1 MEKRASNTFTG
12 GVVTDRHPLTAQNT
26 ELIDARN
33 IDLIQVG
40 EGYQLI
46 LQKRVGNTELLYDD
60 GLGGGPVS
68 AGLSSNYVP
77 LAVKEFNNVAYI
89 ISVDPT
95 TNPPTGQIGT
105 FPSPNYADFEYV
117 EGSPIATTTVI
128 GAQIWDPL
136 ADSADYAFTLSPTGP
151 VADQEIAGNAGE
163 DIILTATFQINNT
176 GALSDTYYITL
187 ANGTG
192 LDIYS
197 EGVLYVPASG
207 VTIGPGS
214 HKHITFRIADTMA
227 QTSITPYVVVATV
240 TPENGSVASIKTFT
254 FTYHTTVALQVMRD
268 NSISN
273 WWPGPYP
280 DPWVNDINETFT
292 IAGQGAAR
300 YIWRCNNG
308 AATAALSIPSPC
320 VGMSWSDLPLL
331 KVVTISVDPN
341 GGVARQGVFRLT
353 GSAGDTL
360 DFVINQE
367 GV

>member
-1 MEKRASNTFTG
+1 MEKRASNTFVG

-60 GLGGGPVS
+60 GLGGGAVP
-68 AGLSSNYVP
+68 AGLASTYVP

-105 FPSPNYADFEYV
+105 FPSPNYADFAYV
-117 EGSPIATTTVI
+117 EGSPIATVTVI
-128 GAQIWDPL
+128 DSQIWDPI
-136 ADSADYAFTLSPTGP
+136 ADSADYAFTLTPAGP
-151 VADQEIAGNAGE
+151 VADQEVAGNGGL
-163 DIILTATFQINNT
+163 DLLLTATFQLNNT
-176 GALSDTYYITL
+176 GALSDTFYITL
-187 ANGTG
+187 ASGTG
-192 LDIYS
+192 LNIYAD
-197 EGVLYVPASG
+197 GVLYVPASG
-207 VTIGPGS
+207 VTVGPGA
-214 HKHITFRIADTMA
+214 HKHITFRIADSMA
-227 QTSITPYVVVATV
+227 QTPITPYVVIATI
-240 TPENGSVASIKTFT
+240 TPENGSVASIKTFQ

-268 NSISN
+268 DSLSN
-273 WWPGPYP
+273 WWGGTVP
-280 DPWVNDINETFT
+280 DPWANDINETFT
-292 IAGQGAAR
+292 IAGIAAAR
-300 YIWRCNNG
+300 YIWRCNDG
-308 AATAALSIPSPC
+308 AATTTLSIPSPSA
-320 VGMSWSDLPLL
+320 GMSWSDLPLL
-331 KVVTISVDPN
+331 HVVTISVDPN
-341 GGVARQGVFRLT
+341 GGAPRQGVFRLT